1 MSSDIHYPGFPQIP
15 YACNFSDIN
24 MSSSETL
31 TAQDCWLDTFFFSP
45 FYNSWRQVW
54 FWIMM
59 SGIIPIN
66 IGQWIRRFKGK
77 NRKARRSF
85 ENDILA
91 HSQIKTISR
100 HSESRRSQ
108 KQWKGIVFFFK
119 SAQNDIICSL
129 FTDERHSGCG
139 CTVENKSDAQFLKS
153 WQIHNIYFL
162 SLLETFFEIV
172 ASGKLTQIVVE
183 NHCEY
188 VEFTK
193 LWQRLP
199 INSRG
204 SDFLCQQG
212 WRIEYGVFVH

>member
-1 MSSDIHYPGFPQIP
+1 
-15 YACNFSDIN
+15 
-24 MSSSETL
+24 
-31 TAQDCWLDTFFFSP
+31 
-45 FYNSWRQVW
+45 
-54 FWIMM
+54 MM

-108 KQWKGIVFFFK
+108 KQWKGIFCK

-153 WQIHNIYFL
+153 WQIHIHILPFSFRHFL
-162 SLLETFFEIV
+162 RDCGVRKIDTNRGRKSLLNLQKCDNGFPSTLVAAIFFVDKGE
-172 ASGKLTQIVVE
+172 E
-183 NHCEY
+183 
-188 VEFTK
+188 
-193 LWQRLP
+193 
-199 INSRG
+199 
-204 SDFLCQQG
+204 
-212 WRIEYGVFVH
+212 

>member
-1 MSSDIHYPGFPQIP
+1 MYLLILCKIISGLRSEVGDSWNSQARKMEPHTVSLNLRRGNSVKTKHLVKMSSDIHYPGLPQIP
-15 YACNFSDIN
+15 YARNFSDIN

-108 KQWKGIVFFFK
+108 KQWKGIVFFSNLHKTILF
-119 SAQNDIICSL
+119 AHCSL
-129 FTDERHSGCG
+129 TKG
-139 CTVENKSDAQFLKS
+139 TVVVAALLKIN
-153 WQIHNIYFL
+153 QMHNF
-162 SLLETFFEIV
+162 
-172 ASGKLTQIVVE
+172 
-183 NHCEY
+183 
-188 VEFTK
+188 
-193 LWQRLP
+193 
-199 INSRG
+199 
-204 SDFLCQQG
+204 
-212 WRIEYGVFVH
+212 